1 MSLGP
6 FLRLFLRLFHVLA
19 DGRVVQRD
27 KYYENM
33 TITCH
38 TDIFGVDFQLE
49 IVMNPRSTT
58 IPLRI
63 VIAALA
69 FISVVAHRNPET
81 ALAGEYV
88 GEDPEVVADAT
99 RALEAFERWERL
111 GDTIAYLEFVD
122 ARDDTAEHVA
132 LGSGFSPAELQAA
145 WASGDLHGQR
155 AALAALSQL
164 GVPYKRFAAQEGVS
178 FDCSGLTGFAW
189 EWAGVELPRSSRNQ
203 YRSSTRVDREDAL
216 VGDLAWYPGHIM
228 LYLGIGDLVVHSPT
242 RGRTVEYGTLSEHRA
257 SWTRFADPMP
267 VTNP

>member
-1 MSLGP
+1 M
-6 FLRLFLRLFHVLA
+6 LA
-19 DGRVVQRD
+19 DGRVAWRD

-38 TDIFGVDFQLE
+38 IDIFGVDFQLE

-69 FISVVAHRNPET
+69 FIAVVAHWNPET

-99 RALEAFERWERL
+99 RALEAFDRWERL